1 MATLRFVEGSL
12 QLLNDE
18 DVMILDQ
25 DKKPATVDAGSAP
38 WADRTEALA
47 YWESTLKNKYGGLVD
62 LDTLV
67 IEE

>member
-1 MATLRFVEGSL
+1 MATLKFVDGSL
-12 QLLNDE
+12 QLLNDD

-25 DKKPATVDAGSAP
+25 DKKPATMDVESAP
-38 WADRTEALA
+38 WVDRAEALA
-47 YWESTLKNKYGGLVD
+47 YWESTLKNRYGGLVD

>member
-1 MATLRFVEGSL
+1 MATLKFVDGSL
-12 QLLNDE
+12 QLLNDD

-25 DKKPATVDAGSAP
+25 NKKPATVDAESTS
-38 WADRTEALA
+38 WADRAEALA
-47 YWESTLKNKYGGLVD
+47 YWESTLKSKFGGLVD